1 MLRARL
7 HAILQTARL
16 TLRAQLARQQERD
29 ALIRAGELL
38 ATSGHRPPAGACR
51 PVLEEI
57 QRVRAG
63 LDAQSALLSGS
74 LEADRRDYLAVAGWM
89 RPVVI
94 LRGWC
99 ARAVLRHRLARAR
112 RELSPLHRQ
121 LAAAALAEP
130 SGASGGLLLPPALA
144 DAVRSARAELT
155 ALGAERARLLE
166 PFGGQAYPSW
176 VGLAIEE
183 LAAFARALVTQARSQ
198 ILPRSSALAGLAAGW
213 WVTHTYTDSRP
224 RALLRSLGIG
234 GGGTHVVRSETYRG
248 MRFWLPLLAAAVCA
262 YLGDR
267 LARWIEQRYHPRPAH
282 SRDRSPE
289 AMTRLPATT

>member
-7 HAILQTARL
+7 HAMVHAARL
-16 TLRAQLARQQERD
+16 TLRAQLVRRQERD

-63 LDAQSALLSGS
+63 LDALRALLAGS
-74 LEADRRDYLAVAGWM
+74 VEADRRDYLAVAGWM

-99 ARAVLRHRLARAR
+99 ARAVLRHRIARAGG
-112 RELSPLHRQ
+112 ELTPLYGR
-121 LAAAALAEP
+121 LAAAALAEA
-130 SGASGGLLLPPALA
+130 SGASGGLLLAPALS
-144 DAVRSARAELT
+144 DAVRSARAES
-155 ALGAERARLLE
+155 AAIAAERARLLE
-166 PFGGQAYPSW
+166 PFGGQAYPAW
-176 VGLAIEE
+176 AGVAIAE
-183 LAAFARALVTQARSQ
+183 LTAFARAVATQLRSQ
-198 ILPRSSALAGLAAGW
+198 IVPRSSAVAGLAAGW

-234 GGGTHVVRSETYRG
+234 SGGSHLVRSETYHS

-267 LARWIEQRYHPRPAH
+267 LARWIQQRYHPHPAPSH
-282 SRDRSPE
+282 NRSPE
-289 AMTRLPATT
+289 ATTRLPATT